1 MDAQAFDG
9 FNGRKADGSPFKIM
23 VVDDSAFMLNQ
34 MKRFMEAIGC
44 EVIGTAP
51 DGVEAVR
58 IYPQLKPDVVT
69 MDITMP
75 RMDGIEALSAIKEI
89 DPRAKIIMVSALGH
103 EQMVKD
109 AILKGATYFIVKP
122 LTLTK
127 VRQTMIPILKKIGW
141 YYESKNT

>member
-1 MDAQAFDG
+1 MQDFDG
-9 FNGRKADGSPFKIM
+9 FNGKKSDGSPFRVM

-34 MKRFMEAIGC
+34 MKRFMETIGC
-44 EVIGTAP
+44 NVVGTAN
-51 DGVEAVR
+51 DGEEAVR
-58 IYPQLKPDVVT
+58 IYSQLKPDVVT

-75 RMDGIEALSAIKEI
+75 RMDGIEALMSIKEI

-122 LTLTK
+122 LTLSK
-127 VRQTMIPILKKIGW
+127 IRQTMIPILKKIG
-141 YYESKNT
+141 

>member
-1 MDAQAFDG
+1 MDVQAFDG
-9 FNGRKADGSPFKIM
+9 FNGTKSDGSPFRVM

-44 EVIGTAP
+44 QVVGTAQ
-51 DGVEAVR
+51 DGLEAVKL
-58 IYPQLKPDVVT
+58 YPQIKPDVVT

-75 RMDGIEALSAIKEI
+75 RMDGIEALTSIKEM
-89 DPRAKIIMVSALGH
+89 DPKAKVIMVSALGH

-122 LTLTK
+122 LTLSK
-127 VRQTMIPILKKIGW
+127 VRQTMIPVLKKIG
-141 YYESKNT
+141 